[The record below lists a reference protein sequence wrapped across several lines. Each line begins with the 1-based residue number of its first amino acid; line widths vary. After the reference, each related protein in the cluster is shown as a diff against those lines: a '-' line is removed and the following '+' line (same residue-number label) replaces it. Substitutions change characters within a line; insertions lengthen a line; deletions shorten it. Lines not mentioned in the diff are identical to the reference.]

1 MGPLGARARTAG
13 RTTRWAVAL
22 AMGAGLL
29 AGCAAVGPGGPGGS
43 TGSGGSGGSGGVTS
57 VPVRDDVGT
66 APAPRGA
73 RTDPLPVSPSSA
85 EFAAR
90 ARVVA
95 EAVRRTGLPTPPT
108 QPVLLSGWALD
119 EGFDTSEQKFA
130 WMYGQVTFRANVDV
144 DAVGNGTLRLPDG
157 DSRPVDVIGVRPAL
171 DRALEGALGSPRP
184 CDGVAAAKCRLVVSR
199 AVLAEA
205 KVRTVQG

>member
-1 MGPLGARARTAG
+1 MGPQGARARIAA

-43 TGSGGSGGSGGVTS
+43 GGSGGSGGVTS

-73 RTDPLPVSPSSA
+73 RMDPLPVSSPSA

-90 ARVVA
+90 AGVVA

-119 EGFDTSEQKFA
+119 EGFDTSEQKIA
-130 WMYGQVTFRANVDV
+130 WMYGQVTFRAGVDV

-157 DSRPVDVIGVRPAL
+157 DSRPVDVIGVRP
-171 DRALEGALGSPRP
+171 
-184 CDGVAAAKCRLVVSR
+184 
-199 AVLAEA
+199 
-205 KVRTVQG
+205 